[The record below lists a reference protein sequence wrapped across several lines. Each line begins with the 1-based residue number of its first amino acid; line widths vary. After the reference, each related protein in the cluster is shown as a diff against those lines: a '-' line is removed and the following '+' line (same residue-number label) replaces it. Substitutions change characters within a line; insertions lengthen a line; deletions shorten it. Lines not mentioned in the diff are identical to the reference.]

1 MKTVRSVIACAL
13 HYAQAYL
20 GQQNSA
26 LCCFVKFVLA
36 LSLCDFKGKLI
47 IKSHKFNLPGSRYRQ
62 IESACPKMRFW
73 ATTLIYLSIPYIG
86 KLGQVILL
94 TFNF

>member
-26 LCCFVKFVLA
+26 LCCFGKFVLA
-36 LSLCDFKGKLI
+36 LSLRDIKGKLI
-47 IKSHKFNLPGSRYRQ
+47 
-62 IESACPKMRFW
+62 
-73 ATTLIYLSIPYIG
+73 
-86 KLGQVILL
+86 V
-94 TFNF
+94 

>member
-26 LCCFVKFVLA
+26 LCCFEKFVLA
-36 LSLCDFKGKLI
+36 LSCRNLSSKLI
-47 IKSHKFNLPGSRYRQ
+47 ILLRQFNPLRCRYAQ
-62 IESACPKMRFW
+62 IGCAGG
-73 ATTLIYLSIPYIG
+73 G
-86 KLGQVILL
+86 KPSLRR
-94 TFNF
+94 